1 MCRTS
6 KSFIIRIIACTA
18 YINREPW
25 INLLHIVI
33 FIFRERATLVASQPW
48 WQILNKMKTQAQMAS
63 FVVVGQ
69 NAEFFKHSITAVS
82 WSTFGVMQI
91 SLSFH
96 DYKLL
101 CTIVLW
107 RCLRAGLRST
117 PKYSGVPGVLRST
130 HGVNWEYFKVL
141 RSYSGVPTNTPDYSR
156 VLPSTPKYS
165 KKMYGE
171 NINFCYVWLKSG
183 CCCPPPACTASC
195 ESSRVTT

>member
-69 NAEFFKHSITAVS
+69 NAEFFKHSKLQFLDPHS
-82 WSTFGVMQI
+82 FGSMQI
-91 SLSFH
+91 SFSFH
-96 DYKLL
+96 DYKLF
-101 CTIVLW
+101 CSVVEMF
-107 RCLRAGLRST
+107 RSWT
-117 PKYSGVPGVLRST
+117 PKYSEVLRST
-130 HGVNWEYFKVL
+130 RSTSEYSWSKLGVLQVL

-156 VLPSTPKYS
+156 VLPSTQSTPK
-165 KKMYGE
+165 K
-171 NINFCYVWLKSG
+171 
-183 CCCPPPACTASC
+183 CTAKTSIFVTFDW
-195 ESSRVTT
+195 SRVVAAAGTATV